1 MFVVPSTVQLVVAIT
16 LVLVGVCGNLVM
28 PFISCRTNLRC
39 PHITLLAALD
49 FTATLLGPGIMLV
62 ILVKG
67 PTWLVHNK
75 ALCQTLNVLSTWQLI
90 SIFLVLFAL
99 AVFCQTLKHYIRPAE
114 KRRASRKQVAFLAV
128 CLLVALVIAVI
139 PLLNWSSHHG
149 LSFLHSCAQTKDSHL
164 ISSYSLFFL
173 VFSFIALLVT
183 SFLGF
188 RVRKHRRLYPLQI
201 FWERHQLETK
211 INDPELTT
219 TASSNTSWSR
229 SRRKSIHSRIQSRI
243 QSRRSSVRSRSGT
256 ILSHNTTESPIASR
270 RNSIQQLR
278 PFDNSLLEII
288 LRNVRLDRNAS
299 EDANV
304 KDTSPTSVDNSSR
317 KDSQSSSPSIQLSIA
332 TSYRDPFVISS
343 RIHPKVQALFYP
355 RKVFHS
361 PRFLP
366 QFTALQQRLSLSRL
380 LSLRCCLTIF
390 CWLPLYVSATMQL
403 FSANYLHQLH
413 AVMQWLIFIQ
423 SSSFSLLP
431 VFDKSYRRALK
442 RSVSCVFKACVV
454 RRNNFNLSKSLD
466 GLGLQV
472 EREGTEQ
479 VQLKNVVLSK
489 V

>member
-1 MFVVPSTVQLVVAIT
+1 MFVVPSTVQLIVAIT

-114 KRRASRKQVAFLAV
+114 KRRAIRKQVAFLAV
-128 CLLVALVIAVI
+128 CLLVALLIAVI

-149 LSFLHSCAQTKDSHL
+149 LPFSHSCAQTKDSHL

-173 VFSFIALLVT
+173 VFSFVALLVT
-183 SFLGF
+183 IFLGF

-299 EDANV
+299 EDVNV

-403 FSANYLHQLH
+403 FSANYPHQLH

-423 SSSFSLLP
+423 SSTFSLLP

>member
-1 MFVVPSTVQLVVAIT
+1 MI
-16 LVLVGVCGNLVM
+16 
-28 PFISCRTNLRC
+28 
-39 PHITLLAALD
+39 
-49 FTATLLGPGIMLV
+49 LV
-62 ILVKG
+62 IG
-67 PTWLVHNK
+67 PTWLVQNK
-75 ALCQTLNVLSTWQLI
+75 ALCHTLNFLSIWPLI
-90 SIFLVLFAL
+90 PSFLVLFAL
-99 AVFCQTLKHYIRPAE
+99 AVFCQTLIMKHYVRPAE
-114 KRRASRKQVAFLAV
+114 KRRANGKQVAFLAV
-128 CLLVALVIAVI
+128 CLLVALLIAVI
-139 PLLNWSSHHG
+139 PVILLLNWSSHHG

-164 ISSYSLFFL
+164 ISNYSLFFL
-173 VFSFIALLVT
+173 VFSFFALLVT
-183 SFLGF
+183 IILGF
-188 RVRKHRRLYPLQI
+188 RVRKYRRLYPLHI

-243 QSRRSSVRSRSGT
+243 QSRRSSVRSRYGT

-270 RNSIQQLR
+270 KNSIQQLR

-288 LRNVRLDRNAS
+288 IRNVRLDRNAS

-304 KDTSPTSVDNSSR
+304 KDTSPTAVDNSSR

-332 TSYRDPFVISS
+332 TSYRADPFIISS

-366 QFTALQQRLSLSRL
+366 QFNALQQRLSLSRL
-380 LSLRCCLTIF
+380 LSLRCCLTLC
-390 CWLPLYVSATMQL
+390 CWLPLYVATTMQL
-403 FSANYLHQLH
+403 FSASYPHQLH
-413 AVMQWLIFIQ
+413 AVMQWLIFIR
-423 SSSFSLLP
+423 SPTFSLLP
-431 VFDKSYRRALK
+431 FFDKSYRRALK

-454 RRNNFNLSKSLD
+454 RGNNFDLSKSLD
-466 GLGLQV
+466 GLGLKV